1 MSQYVTVEQLNEQ
14 IGIRGL
20 AADTVDDAALQ
31 SATIRASALVDAHL
45 DAVRPGYVGFA
56 ARSNARSSG
65 GSDTRDYDGT
75 GPDPLFIDDA
85 SSVTTVSAD
94 TVSVSSNSWRLR
106 RHRR

>member
-1 MSQYVTVEQLNEQ
+1 MSQYVTVEQLKEQ

-56 ARSNARSSG
+56 ASSNARSSV
-65 GSDTRDYDGT
+65 GSNTRDYDGT
-75 GPDPLFIDDA
+75 GTDTLFIDDA
-85 SSVTTVSAD
+85 SSVATVSVD
-94 TVSVSSNSWRLR
+94 TVSVSSNS
-106 RHRR
+106 